1 MNKIVS
7 TKITSVLFLAIVLVI
22 GTIVTVNPLFIVG
35 TQAEPDERNHN
46 DRKDVTI
53 SSLNCNNIN
62 VNVNGLDLD
71 ILPPSLSTLLTG
83 GEADATA
90 YSYASGN
97 RNYDSESSPNDN
109 DFRFICI
116 NNNNNTI
123 IEGEKPVLP
132 TSPPIP
138 QTCEECFEQKL
149 NTTSLNNFLG
159 FLSGVG
165 FSLTDFCNALA
176 DQEGEGAIELAVT
189 LNLKVVSISDSEIQA
204 VIQCLKD
211 IGFIPPPPSI

>member
-1 MNKIVS
+1 MTKIVS
-7 TKITSVLFLAIVLVI
+7 TKTTSAIFLAIVPVI
-22 GTIVTVNPLFIVG
+22 GTIVAVNSLFMVG
-35 TQAEPDERNHN
+35 AQAEPYDGIHN
-46 DRKDVTI
+46 DRKDDTI

-62 VNVNGLDLD
+62 VNVNGLELD
-71 ILPPSLSTLLTG
+71 ILPPSLSTLITG

-97 RNYDSESSPNDN
+97 GNYDSESSNTDN
-109 DFRFICI
+109 DFRVICI

-123 IEGEKPVLP
+123 IEEETPIPP
-132 TSPPIP
+132 TPPLP

-211 IGFIPPPPSI
+211 IGFIPPPST